1 MSITEPT
8 VYVVDDDRSFLAAI
22 SRLLRAKGFEVKTFP
37 AADEFLAHRDAD
49 APGCVLAICRWWTAS
64 SMADWP

>member
-22 SRLLRAKGFEVKTFP
+22 SRLLRAKGFEVKTVSGGGRISRVP
-37 AADEFLAHRDAD
+37 RRGRTRLCVGRSTDARYER
-49 APGCVLAICRWWTAS
+49 A
-64 SMADWP
+64 